1 VLYKFEHGFSLK
13 HMLHK
18 FDVDAFIIYNYVN
31 IICNVLYGIDKLID
45 KYRNTSFKQWLLGII
60 HQF

>member
-1 VLYKFEHGFSLK
+1 
-13 HMLHK
+13 MLHK
-18 FDVDAFIIYNYVN
+18 FDVEAFIIYNYVN
-31 IICNVLYGIDKLID
+31 IICIVFYGIDKLID

>member
-13 HMLHK
+13 RMLHK
-18 FDVDAFIIYNYVN
+18 FDVGASIIYNYVN
-31 IICNVLYGIDKLID
+31 IICNVLYDIDKLID
-45 KYRNTSFKQWLLGII
+45 KYINTSFKQWLLGII